1 MLKSIKNPVS
11 EKMGQSAFY
20 VMNARKSVQPKR
32 CIRAYLN
39 RENNVH
45 HKLAILEE
53 QIHIEREGTIA
64 VSYTHLR

>member
-1 MLKSIKNPVS
+1 MLKSTKNPVS

-20 VMNARKSVQPKR
+20 VMNARNSVQPKH
-32 CIRAYLN
+32 CIRACLN

-53 QIHIEREGTIA
+53 QIHIEREGTIEY
-64 VSYTHLR
+64 VHKEK

>member
-1 MLKSIKNPVS
+1 
-11 EKMGQSAFY
+11 MGQRAFY
-20 VMNARKSVQPKR
+20 VMNARKSVQPKH

-53 QIHIEREGTIA
+53 QIHIEREGTIEY
-64 VSYTHLR
+64 VHKEK